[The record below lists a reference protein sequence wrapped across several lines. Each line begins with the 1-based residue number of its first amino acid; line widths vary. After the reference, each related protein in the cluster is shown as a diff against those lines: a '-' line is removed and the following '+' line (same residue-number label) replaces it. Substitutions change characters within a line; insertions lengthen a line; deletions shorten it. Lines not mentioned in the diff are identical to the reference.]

1 MVYLNYGFMK
11 LNWKLR
17 FGFLLLCVSLF
28 MYLIHYVVFRNIV
41 LLEENTLFYL
51 AFMPVE
57 VIFVTLILDQLL
69 EMRDRRE
76 RLEKLNMVIG
86 VFFSEVG
93 INLLRYFAKCD
104 KNIDAIHNE
113 LVVSSDW
120 TDQQFLEVS
129 KKLKKYDY
137 SVDIKQ
143 IDIDSLKKFLVSKRS
158 SMVQL
163 LENPTLLEHET
174 FTESLRAVF
183 HLVEELDIRTTVHDL
198 PESDYAHLSGDM
210 KRAYARLVS
219 EWLDY
224 MKYMKNRYPYLYSLA
239 MRTNPFDEEASPI
252 VK

>member
-1 MVYLNYGFMK
+1 MK
-11 LNWKLR
+11 INWKLR
-17 FGFLLLCVSLF
+17 FGILLLCVSLF
-28 MYLIHYVVFRNIV
+28 MYVINYLAFHDIEH
-41 LLEENTLFYL
+41 LEESTLFYL
-51 AFMPVE
+51 AYLPLE

-69 EMRDRRE
+69 EMRDRRD
-76 RLEKLNMVIG
+76 RMEKLNMVIG

-93 INLLRYFAKCD
+93 TNLLRYFAKCD
-104 KNIDAIHNE
+104 MNIDTICNE
-113 LVVSSDW
+113 LVVSSKW
-120 TDQQFLEVS
+120 TDQQFREAS

-143 IDIDSLKKFLVSKRS
+143 MDMDSLKKFLISKRS

-163 LENPTLLEHET
+163 MENPTLLEHET

-183 HLVEELDIRTTVHDL
+183 HLTEELDTRTSMQGL
-198 PESDYAHLSGDM
+198 PDSDYAHLSGDM
-210 KRAYARLVS
+210 KRAYTQLVS

-239 MRTNPFDEEASPI
+239 MRTNPFDKDASPI

>member
-1 MVYLNYGFMK
+1 MK
-11 LNWKLR
+11 INWKLR
-17 FGFLLLCVSLF
+17 FGILLLCVSLF
-28 MYLIHYVVFRNIV
+28 IYMVHYIVFRNLVI
-41 LLEENTLFYL
+41 LEENTLFYL

-104 KNIDAIHNE
+104 RNVDTICNDLI
-113 LVVSSDW
+113 VSSNW
-120 TDQQFLEVS
+120 TDQQFLEAS

-143 IDIDSLKKFLVSKRS
+143 MDIDSLKKFLVSKRS

-163 LENPTLLEHET
+163 MENPTLLEHET

-183 HLVEELDIRTTVHDL
+183 HLTEELDTRMSLHDL
-198 PESDYAHLSGDM
+198 
-210 KRAYARLVS
+210 
-219 EWLDY
+219 
-224 MKYMKNRYPYLYSLA
+224 
-239 MRTNPFDEEASPI
+239 EA
-252 VK
+252 